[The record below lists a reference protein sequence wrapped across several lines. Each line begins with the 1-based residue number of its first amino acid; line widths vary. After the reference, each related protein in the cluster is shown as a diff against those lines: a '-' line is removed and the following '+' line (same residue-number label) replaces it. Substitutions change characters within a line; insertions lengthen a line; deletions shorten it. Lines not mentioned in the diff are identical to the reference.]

1 MFDEAFIILHT
12 INNSPVIVR
21 INEIQSIYQQEHYG
35 KEVTRIQ
42 FIRRNNELFVKETV
56 DEITSLLKKVLH
68 VTEA

>member
-1 MFDEAFIILHT
+1 MFNEAFIILHT
-12 INNSPVIVR
+12 IDNSPVIVR
-21 INEIQSIYQQEHYG
+21 VGEIQSIYQQEHYG

-56 DEITSLLKKVLH
+56 DEITSLLKNVLH